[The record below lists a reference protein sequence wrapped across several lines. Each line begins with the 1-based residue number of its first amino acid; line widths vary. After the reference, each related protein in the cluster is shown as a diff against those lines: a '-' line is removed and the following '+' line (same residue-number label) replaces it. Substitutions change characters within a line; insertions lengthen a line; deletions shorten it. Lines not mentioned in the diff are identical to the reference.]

1 MFCAIIPTIH
11 EQAALVL
18 EMTPKECFDLLA
30 SSQPPVLL
38 DVREDWELAIASLPA
53 ALHIPMD
60 QVPERMDELD
70 NKRPVVVMCR
80 SGARSMQVASY
91 LVQNGFPRVFNLQGG
106 ILAWSEQVD
115 QSIPSY

>member
-1 MFCAIIPTIH
+1 MR
-11 EQAALVL
+11 QAKVLQIQPLALKKQLDDGEDICLV
-18 EMTPKECFDLLA
+18 
-30 SSQPPVLL
+30 

-91 LVQNGFPRVFNLQGG
+91 LVQNGFPQVFNLQGG